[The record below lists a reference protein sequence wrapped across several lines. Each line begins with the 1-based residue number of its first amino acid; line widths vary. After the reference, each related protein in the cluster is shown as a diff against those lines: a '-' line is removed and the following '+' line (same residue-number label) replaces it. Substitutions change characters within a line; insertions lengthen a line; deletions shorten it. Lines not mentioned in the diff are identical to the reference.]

1 MARLVVL
8 VESMGGEQ
16 DSDVIMEEVLAAT
29 LLPSGKMH
37 WRLSKMKLTVSWR
50 RTVSW
55 QEQSIA

>member
-16 DSDVIMEEVLAAT
+16 DSNVIMEEVLAVT
-29 LLPSGKMH
+29 LLLSGKMH

-55 QEQSIA
+55 QEQWIA

>member
-16 DSDVIMEEVLAAT
+16 DSDVIMEEVLVAT